1 MVRSFSI
8 PVVDSKGYLDVSV
21 KFAVELKCKA
31 LFDTGATITGI
42 APHIIKQVGGV
53 FKEERDIVGVQNTR
67 AKIYKVMIGVDFQK
81 HKHTAVVNVFALD
94 NSKHIGVDVL
104 LGMNVIQ
111 TFQSACIDKYGK
123 EIVIK
128 VEE

>member
-1 MVRSFSI
+1 MVLSLSI
-8 PVVDSKGYLDVSV
+8 PVVNNKGYLDVSV
-21 KFAVELKCKA
+21 KFATELRCKA

-42 APHIIKQVGGV
+42 APHIIQKVGGV
-53 FKEERDIVGVQNTR
+53 FKEERDIIGIQNTR
-67 AKIYKVMIGVDFQK
+67 VKIYKVMIGVDFQK
-81 HKHTAVVNVFALD
+81 HRHNTVVNVFALD

-128 VEE
+128 VER